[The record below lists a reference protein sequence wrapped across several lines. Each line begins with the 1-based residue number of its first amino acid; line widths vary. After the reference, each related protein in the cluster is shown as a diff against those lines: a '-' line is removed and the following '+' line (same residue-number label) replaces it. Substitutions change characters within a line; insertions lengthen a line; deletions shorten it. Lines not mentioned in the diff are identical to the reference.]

1 MLEFSHKRVNNLD
14 LQMALML
21 SQNISNMFRNLRH
34 KAQDLSLLHFEI
46 EDENEYRIVTIYL
59 IGKHL
64 E

>member
-21 SQNISNMFRNLRH
+21 SQNIYNMFHNLRH